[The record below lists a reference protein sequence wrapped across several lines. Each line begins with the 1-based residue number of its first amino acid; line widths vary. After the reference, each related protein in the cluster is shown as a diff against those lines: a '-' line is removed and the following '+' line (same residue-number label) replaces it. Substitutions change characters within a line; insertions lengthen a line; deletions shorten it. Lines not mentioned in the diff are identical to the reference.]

1 MIFFL
6 NITLKKSLNGCLMNV
21 DMIYLVQLQENSQF
35 YMFSAELYTSWK
47 SECYLRERNGKLDYC
62 SKL

>member
-1 MIFFL
+1 MTFFL

-35 YMFSAELYTSWK
+35 YMFSVELLHVLEK
-47 SECYLRERNGKLDYC
+47 
-62 SKL
+62 

>member
-21 DMIYLVQLQENSQF
+21 DMIYLVRLQENSQF
-35 YMFSAELYTSWK
+35 YMFSVELLHVLEK
-47 SECYLRERNGKLDYC
+47 
-62 SKL
+62 

>member
-47 SECYLRERNGKLDYC
+47 SKCYLRERNGKLDYC